1 MMHTNWFAE
10 ASFGLEEKEAGD
22 YVKWRLINPL
32 GSRAEYV
39 LILKSY
45 STKYVS
51 LYSRTKKI
59 LYTPQIIIT

>member
-22 YVKWRLINPL
+22 YVKWRLMNPL
-32 GSRAEYV
+32 GSRAEYA

-51 LYSRTKKI
+51 L
-59 LYTPQIIIT
+59 